1 MRQLNYC
8 LIVLSVLLLTVS
20 CKGHRKAKVD
30 PADVL
35 VRTARSFTGVKYQY
49 GGTSRSGMDCSGL
62 LMRSFEAIDMSL
74 PRTSEAQSKAGQ
86 SVSVKKLKKGDL
98 VFFAAGKKKREITHV
113 GLVTDVRGRD
123 DVRFIHASTKL
134 GVVEA
139 NLMAD
144 YYQKIFVKARRVL
157 D

>member
-1 MRQLNYC
+1 MQISTWC
-8 LIVLSVLLLTVS
+8 LILLSVTVLAVS
-20 CKGHRKAKVD
+20 CKSSRSAKVD
-30 PADVL
+30 PADIL
-35 VRTARSFTGVKYQY
+35 VRAARSYTGVKYQY

-62 LMRSFEAIDMSL
+62 LMRSFEAIDTRI
-74 PRTSEAQSKAGQ
+74 PRTSAEQSKAGDG
-86 SVSVKKLKKGDL
+86 VSVKALKKGDL

-113 GLVTDVRGRD
+113 GLVTDVRSKD

-139 NLMAD
+139 NLMSN
-144 YYQKIFVKARRVL
+144 YYQKIYIKARRVL

>member
-1 MRQLNYC
+1 MRLSFWC
-8 LIVLSVLLLTVS
+8 ALFFSAAMLIVS
-20 CKGHRKAKVD
+20 CKSSRKSRTD

-35 VRTARSFTGVKYQY
+35 VKTARSYTGVKYMY

-62 LMRSFEAIDMSL
+62 LMRSFEAIDMPI
-74 PRTSEAQSKAGQ
+74 PRTSAEQSKTGQ
-86 SVSVKKLKKGDL
+86 GVSVKKLKKGDL
-98 VFFAAGKKKREITHV
+98 VFFAAGKKKRKITHV
-113 GLVTDVRGRD
+113 GLVTDVRGKD

-139 NLMAD
+139 NLMSD
-144 YYQKIFVKARRVL
+144 YYQKIYIKARRVL